1 MRHTLNNRMAQPL
14 LSWVAPVLHIR
25 NRIQAAVIAHRSLF
39 IAGALVVYLG
49 GWTGVGA
56 SFWYLH
62 AAAEG
67 LPDAAAVSGAGSMA
81 RATTIAD
88 GKGRHAFTI
97 FQERRL
103 QVPLS
108 RVSPNLIQA
117 IIAIEDRRFYNHG
130 GIDPIRIAGA
140 AINDLVKY
148 RAEQGGST
156 ITQQLA
162 RLTLLTPEK
171 TIRRKLQEVVLAVRF
186 ERTFTKDEILELYLN
201 KAYFGDGLYGVE
213 AASLGYFGRH
223 ASELSVAEA
232 ALIAGLVKSPS
243 TYAPTVSRERALAR
257 RNIVLH
263 VMRRTGAI
271 DESTCQS
278 ALRSPLLLN
287 DTLRREEAYGQYFK
301 EEVRKQLVELFGW
314 DRVYQDGLK
323 VETTIDLDMQ
333 KAAEAEVAKAL
344 GTIEQRQMRHR
355 RSRTAA
361 AGKDPLQAALV
372 AIDPRTGEVR
382 AMVGGR
388 DFDESRFNR
397 ATQSR
402 RQPGSAFKPFVYA
415 AALERGFTPATQITG
430 LNQPVFTVDG
440 AWLPED
446 EHLEGDA
453 ISMRAALRMSSN
465 RAAVSMLRTIGIP
478 AAADY
483 AEQLGVG
490 KLPRVPSLALGSGEV
505 TLLAMTSA
513 FGAFANEGRLATPS
527 LIRRVTTS
535 DGQVLYEATV
545 TPRRA
550 VSPATAFLITSM
562 LQDVVNAG
570 TASKVREIGFRLP
583 AAGKTGTTNDYR
595 DAWFVGY
602 TPALVTG
609 VWVGYDQPRTIIRGG
624 YAADVTVPL
633 WARFMMVAARTDKPE
648 QFRRPST
655 VTAVDVCRLSGRLAT
670 DSCRRADA
678 RMAYTEYF
686 ARGTTPIDLCLL
698 HRFDGL
704 RALVT
709 VLASEVPMPSPV
721 VAGAVSV
728 GETPAPQPAGQAGA
742 VTPPEAPVK
751 KKRGFWGRLFGVG
764 GNDRKDKPG
773 PRQPSSRR

>member
-1 MRHTLNNRMAQPL
+1 
-14 LSWVAPVLHIR
+14 VIDIR
-25 NRIQAAVIAHRSLF
+25 NRIQATVIAHRLLF
-39 IAGALVVYLG
+39 IAGAFVVHLVG
-49 GWTGVGA
+49 CTGVGA

-67 LPDAAAVSGAGSMA
+67 LPEAAAVSGAGSMA

-97 FQERRL
+97 FQEQRL
-103 QVPLS
+103 QVPLA
-108 RVSPNLIQA
+108 RVSPNLVQA
-117 IIAIEDRRFYNHG
+117 IIAIEDRRFYNHR

-140 AINDLVKY
+140 AVNDLMKY

-171 TIRRKLQEVVLAVRF
+171 TVRRKLQEVVLAARF

-201 KAYFGDGLYGVE
+201 KAYFGDGLHGVE

-243 TYAPTVSRERALAR
+243 TYAPTVSPERAVAR
-257 RNIVLH
+257 RNIVLRA
-263 VMRRTGAI
+263 MRRTGAI
-271 DESTCQS
+271 DESTYQS
-278 ALRSPLLLN
+278 ALRTRLRLN

-323 VETTIDLDMQ
+323 VETTLDLDMQ
-333 KAAEAEVAKAL
+333 KAAESEVARAL
-344 GTIEQRQMRHR
+344 GNIEQQQKRHR
-355 RSRTAA
+355 RSRAA
-361 AGKDPLQAALV
+361 AQDPLQAALV

-388 DFDESRFNR
+388 DFEQSRFNR

-430 LNQPVFTVDG
+430 LSQPVFTDAG
-440 AWLPED
+440 AWIPAD
-446 EHLEGDA
+446 EHLDGDA
-453 ISMRAALRMSSN
+453 ISMRAALRTSSN
-465 RAAVSMLRTIGIP
+465 RAAVSMLQTIGIP

-505 TLLAMTSA
+505 TLLALTSA
-513 FGAFANEGRLATPS
+513 FGAFANEGQLATPS

-535 DGQVLYEATV
+535 EGQVLYEATV

-562 LQDVVNAG
+562 LQDVINAG
-570 TASKVREIGFRLP
+570 TGSKVREIGFRLP

-602 TPALVTG
+602 TPVLVTG
-609 VWVGYDQPRTIIRGG
+609 VWVGYDQPRTIVRGG

-633 WARFMMVAARTDKPE
+633 WARFMMTAARTDKPE

-655 VTAVDVCRLSGRLAT
+655 VMAADVCRLSGRLAT

-686 ARGTTPIDLCLL
+686 ARGTAPADLCLL
-698 HRFDGL
+698 HGFGGL
-704 RALVT
+704 RALFAAP
-709 VLASEVPMPSPV
+709 ASEISMPLPA
-721 VAGAVSV
+721 VARAKGDA
-728 GETPAPQPAGQAGA
+728 PAPEDVASQVSAAAPAE
-742 VTPPEAPVK
+742 PPVK
-751 KKRGFWGRLFGVG
+751 KKRGFWARLFGKG
-764 GNDRKDKPG
+764 DGARPDKSKKDR
-773 PRQPSSRR
+773 